1 MRSTVCSYPFS
12 HMSDI
17 VLYFLAVG
25 GVRGFAFTLGL
36 TTIIDVIVVFW
47 FTHPML
53 TLLVRTKFFGG
64 GHKLSGLD
72 PVHLGQT
79 VALARGRGAAA
90 ARQKRAKVAPSTS
103 APKAVP
109 VSTGGRM
116 TIAERRAAAAA
127 AAKEA
132 ENDAAGAAAE
142 DEADSSGQDAR
153 IEGGES

>member
-64 GHKLSGLD
+64 GHKFSGLD
-72 PVHLGQT
+72 PKHLGQ
-79 VALARGRGAAA
+79 ARGAAVPVAAGSA
-90 ARQKRAKVAPSTS
+90 ARQPRAREI
-103 APKAVP
+103 
-109 VSTGGRM
+109 GR
-116 TIAERRAAAAA
+116 AHV
-127 AAKEA
+127 
-132 ENDAAGAAAE
+132 
-142 DEADSSGQDAR
+142 
-153 IEGGES
+153 